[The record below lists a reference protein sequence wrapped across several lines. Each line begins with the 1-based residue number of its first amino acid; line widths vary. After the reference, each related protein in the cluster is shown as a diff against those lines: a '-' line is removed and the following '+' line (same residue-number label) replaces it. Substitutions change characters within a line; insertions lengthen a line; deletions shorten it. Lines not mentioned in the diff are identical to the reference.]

1 MLITIIYHTDYRDE
15 AKSLRNDIIAEWSD
29 ADTNMMGINDKINK
43 AKYQIQLD
51 GSVVYSGVNTT
62 DNATIIDLIEERL

>member
-1 MLITIIYHTDYRDE
+1 MLVTIIYHTDYRDE

-29 ADTNMMGINDKINK
+29 ARTNMMGINNKINK

-51 GSVVYSGVNTT
+51 GGVVYSGVNVT
-62 DNATIIDLIEERL
+62 DNTTIINAIKERL